1 MTTKPPPPPLE
12 TRREADVLVL
22 VLSRPERLNAVSAE
36 MYTLLVEALEEA
48 REERGVR
55 AILMTG
61 AGAAF
66 CSGADLKEHAKG
78 RRPVAE
84 RKAYIAL
91 GQKVNQLIQDSPKA
105 VVAAVNGAAVGAGLE
120 LALSADFIVV
130 AADARLRLPEVAL
143 ATFPGGGVTATLP
156 ERVGLARAKELLL
169 LGDVFTGDDAA
180 RWGLANFAVPSKDV
194 LVRGLELAHRLAA
207 MAPVSLARAKDLL
220 NRGRLL
226 ERSELMKLEAEA
238 LDACMRTDDW
248 AEGISAFAERRPPR
262 YRGV

>member
-1 MTTKPPPPPLE
+1 MTPASHPLQ
-12 TRREADVLVL
+12 TRREGDVLVL
-22 VLSRPERLNAVSAE
+22 VFNRPDRLNAVSAE
-36 MYTLLVEALEEA
+36 MYTALVEALEEA
-48 REERGVR
+48 RDDRTAR
-55 AILMTG
+55 AIVLTG
-61 AGAAF
+61 AGRAF

-84 RKAYIAL
+84 RRAYIAL
-91 GQKVNQLIQDSPKA
+91 GQKVNRLIQELPKA
-105 VVAAVNGAAVGAGLE
+105 VVAAVNGPAVGAGLE
-120 LALSADFIVV
+120 MALSADFIVV

-156 ERVGLARAKELLL
+156 ERVGLARAKELLM
-169 LGDVFTGDDAA
+169 LGDLFTGEDAV
-180 RWGLANFAVPSKDV
+180 RWGLANIAAPVEEV
-194 LVRGLELAHRLAA
+194 LVRAMELAHRLAA